1 MKKCLHFIVFIFVLF
16 GFYACASAPFG
27 GYPLINGTTYAHV
40 VSYENIAK
48 GRVRYVLDT
57 SRGLVEGYAKND
69 IYKIGESVKVVA
81 KSGEILSMS
90 QGFSRTKI
98 IKNPPKKR
106 LQITIPQNERLNFW
120 DCGSFYKITE
130 HLP

>member
-1 MKKCLHFIVFIFVLF
+1 MRIYFKKYLHFVLF
-16 GFYACASAPFG
+16 VFALFGFCACASA
-27 GYPLINGTTYAHV
+27 LINGTTYAHV
-40 VSYENIAK
+40 VSYENIVK

-106 LQITIPQNERLNFW
+106 LQITIPQNERLNF
-120 DCGSFYKITE
+120 
-130 HLP
+130 

>member
-1 MKKCLHFIVFIFVLF
+1 MKKNHKKYLHFVVLIFVLF
-16 GFYACASAPFG
+16 GICACASAPFG
-27 GYPLINGTTYAHV
+27 GYPLINGTAYAHV
-40 VSYENIAK
+40 VSYENITK

-57 SRGLVEGYAKND
+57 PRGLVEGYAKND

-106 LQITIPQNERLNFW
+106 LQIAIPQNERLNF
-120 DCGSFYKITE
+120 
-130 HLP
+130 

>member
-1 MKKCLHFIVFIFVLF
+1 MKKCLHFIVFIFVVF

-27 GYPLINGTTYAHV
+27 CYPLINGTAYAHV

-57 SRGLVEGYAKND
+57 TRGLVEGYAKND
-69 IYKIGESVKVVA
+69 IYKIGESVKVIA

-98 IKNPPKKR
+98 IKNRPKKHI
-106 LQITIPQNERLNFW
+106 QMAIPQNERLNF
-120 DCGSFYKITE
+120 
-130 HLP
+130 

>member
-69 IYKIGESVKVVA
+69 IYKIGEIVKVVA

-106 LQITIPQNERLNFW
+106 LQITIPQNERLNF
-120 DCGSFYKITE
+120 
-130 HLP
+130 